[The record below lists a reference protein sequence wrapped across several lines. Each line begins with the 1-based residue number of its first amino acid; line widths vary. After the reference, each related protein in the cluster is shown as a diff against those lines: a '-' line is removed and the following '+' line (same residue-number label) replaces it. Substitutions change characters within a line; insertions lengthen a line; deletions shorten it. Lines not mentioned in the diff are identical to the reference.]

1 MHILILF
8 SFFIGSL
15 CFAVAA
21 TGEVRMIRSMDQL
34 IANLAGGGGT
44 AIQNSECTAIFDE
57 VCPIGCN
64 GRIGAEALLLD
75 QCGVC
80 GGNGSSC
87 SSGEDDD
94 GSCDATCIGLVI
106 GIPLG
111 FLVLLIIGVGIL
123 CFSGI
128 IATGRRRRGR
138 RGSTQQQNV
147 TSHITN
153 EHYSNPIRQ
162 VPAPTYAHQTHRS
175 VTMTS
180 KKRTSVIRWTNGWGK
195 GNKNY

>member
-1 MHILILF
+1 MRILILF

-15 CFAVAA
+15 CFAAA
-21 TGEVRMIRSMDQL
+21 TGEVPMIRSMDQL
-34 IANLAGGGGT
+34 IANLAGGGTGT
-44 AIQNSECTAIFDE
+44 IQNSECTAIFDE

-87 SSGEDDD
+87 DSGGDDD

-111 FLVLLIIGVGIL
+111 LLVLLIIGVGIL

-128 IATGRRRRGR
+128 IVTGRRRRG
-138 RGSTQQQNV
+138 STRQQQNV
-147 TSHITN
+147 TSHMAN
-153 EHYSNPIRQ
+153 KHFSNPIRRQ
-162 VPAPTYAHQTHRS
+162 VPAPTYAPHQTHRS

-180 KKRTSVIRWTNGWGK
+180 KKRTSAIRWTNGWGK

>member
-1 MHILILF
+1 MRILILF

-15 CFAVAA
+15 CLAAAA
-21 TGEVRMIRSMDQL
+21 TGEVPMIRSMDQL
-34 IANLAGGGGT
+34 IANLAGT
-44 AIQNSECTAIFDE
+44 ASVQNSECTAIFDE

-87 SSGEDDD
+87 NSGEDDD

-111 FLVLLIIGVGIL
+111 LLVLLIIGVGIL

-138 RGSTQQQNV
+138 RQQQQQNV

-153 EHYSNPIRQ
+153 KHFSNPI
-162 VPAPTYAHQTHRS
+162 PAPTYAHQTHRS

-180 KKRTSVIRWTNGWGK
+180 KKRTSAIRWTNGWGK